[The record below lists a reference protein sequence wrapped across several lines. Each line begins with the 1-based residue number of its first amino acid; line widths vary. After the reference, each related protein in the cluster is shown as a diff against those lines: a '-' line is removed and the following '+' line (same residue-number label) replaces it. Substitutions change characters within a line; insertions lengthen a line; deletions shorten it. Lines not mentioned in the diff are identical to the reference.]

1 MYLGVVLEEVVDL
14 KMQYSQRLQ
23 TKVNQIN
30 MSSFTFKITFLIS
43 LKRMLEMQFLFTS
56 KPLIFKLIIMV
67 LDSQNLYYFL

>member
-30 MSSFTFKITFLIS
+30 MSSFTFKITLLLSLIKMLAMQYLFL
-43 LKRMLEMQFLFTS
+43 L
-56 KPLIFKLIIMV
+56 
-67 LDSQNLYYFL
+67 QNH